1 MSSRASSSGLA
12 ARGRVRTA
20 STNVWDTSRRSGV
33 TSSRSDS
40 SDRGGAGA
48 EAPARP
54 YTFVRPR
61 EGKLFVTLLETIR
74 EPTQL
79 HGMTKEQLETLA
91 SELREKMIRTVHS
104 TGGHLASSLG
114 AVELTLA
121 LHRVM
126 DSPRDRIVWDT
137 GHQAY
142 AHKLLSGRSDRFDT
156 LRQLGGIGGFP
167 RRSESDHD
175 VFDGGHAGT
184 GVSIGVGLAAAR
196 DLRPRSDPASR
207 QRIAVC
213 VGDAAVGSGLTME
226 ALNHLGHTR
235 HPLLIVLNDNEMSI
249 SPSVGGLSTRLNKM
263 RLSRAY
269 QETKSVT
276 QRTLPKIPVVGR
288 PAFQLLAW
296 AKEGFKRS
304 WAKVGFFEDIGITY
318 IGVLDGHDLSELEEA
333 FEAAFQLDGPVLVHV
348 KTIKGRGYA
357 PAEED
362 SMSFHGASLPPID
375 LCLIDPTEEPLPAEG
390 KPTRKPKTYTQT
402 FVEELVRLGE
412 DDPRIQAITAGMP
425 TGTGLS
431 RFAEHFPTRFH
442 DVGIAEQHAVTMAAG
457 MALGGLK
464 PVVALYSTFG
474 QRAYDG
480 LVHDVCQNDL
490 PVVLGLDRS
499 GLVGEDG
506 TSHQGM
512 FMLPAMRSLPN
523 LVIGSPKDEQEL
535 RDLVVTAH
543 AHPGP
548 MALLYPR
555 DAGEDLADRQG
566 EPIEIGR
573 GELLRSGDDVLL
585 VGFGPIVQRLLEV
598 AAELEADGVS
608 AAVINARWAKPL
620 DEALI
625 AEHAEG
631 KRLVVPAEESAAM
644 GGFGD
649 GVLDA
654 LNRAGIHLPVAKIAL
669 TDGFVHHG
677 AVTDLRAQQRIDAP
691 GILAQVREALGQPAK
706 PRSSKVPAA

>member
-1 MSSRASSSGLA
+1 M
-12 ARGRVRTA
+12 
-20 STNVWDTSRRSGV
+20 
-33 TSSRSDS
+33 
-40 SDRGGAGA
+40 
-48 EAPARP
+48 
-54 YTFVRPR
+54 
-61 EGKLFVTLLETIR
+61 TLLDTIR
-74 EPTQL
+74 EPAQL
-79 HGMTKEQLETLA
+79 RALNGEQLELLA
-91 SELREKMIRTVHS
+91 VELREKMIRTVQK

-114 AVELTLA
+114 AVEIAIA

-142 AHKLLSGRSDRFDT
+142 AHKLLTGRWDRFDT
-156 LRQLGGIGGFP
+156 LRQVGGVGGFP

-196 DLRPRSDPASR
+196 DLKPKADPARR

-213 VGDAAVGSGLTME
+213 VGDAAIGSGLTME
-226 ALNHLGHTR
+226 ALNHLGHER

-269 QETKSVT
+269 QETKSATV
-276 QRTLPKIPVVGR
+276 RALPRVPIIGK
-288 PAFQLLAW
+288 PAFELLSW

-318 IGVLDGHDLSELEEA
+318 IGVLDGHDLAELEEA
-333 FEAAFQLDGPVLVHV
+333 FEQAFQIQAPVLVHV

-357 PAEED
+357 PAEQD

-375 LCLIDPTEEPLPAEG
+375 LCLIDPTEEPLPPDTGAR
-390 KPTRKPKTYTQT
+390 RKPKTYTQT
-402 FVEELVRLGE
+402 FVEELIRLAE
-412 DDPRIQAITAGMP
+412 ADERITAITAGMP
-425 TGTGLS
+425 TGTGLQ
-431 RFAEHFPTRFH
+431 RFCEQFPTRFH
-442 DVGIAEQHAVTMAAG
+442 DVGIAEQHSVALAAG
-457 MALGGLK
+457 MALAGMK
-464 PVVALYSTFG
+464 PVVALYSTFS
-474 QRAYDG
+474 QRAYDQ

-490 PVVLGLDRS
+490 PVLLALDRS

-523 LVIGSPKDEQEL
+523 LIIGSPKDEQEL
-535 RDLVVTAH
+535 RDLVVSAVDH
-543 AHPGP
+543 SGP
-548 MALLYPR
+548 AALLYPR

-566 EPIEIGR
+566 ETLEIGR
-573 GELLRSGDDVLL
+573 GEVLRTGDDLLL
-585 VGFGPIVQRLLEV
+585 VGFGPIVQRLMAV
-598 AAELEADGVS
+598 ADELASADGLEATV
-608 AAVINARWAKPL
+608 VNARWAKPM

-625 AEHAEG
+625 AEHAAG
-631 KRLVVPAEESAAM
+631 KRLVVTAEESAAM

-654 LNRAGIHLPVAKIAL
+654 LNRAGIHVPLHKVALAE
-669 TDGFVHHG
+669 GFVHHG
-677 AVTDLRAQQRIDAP
+677 AVDDLRAEQRIDAP
-691 GILAQVREALGQPAK
+691 GIVAQVREALGIRATQ
-706 PRSSKVPAA
+706 RRSKVSAA

>member
-1 MSSRASSSGLA
+1 M
-12 ARGRVRTA
+12 
-20 STNVWDTSRRSGV
+20 
-33 TSSRSDS
+33 
-40 SDRGGAGA
+40 
-48 EAPARP
+48 
-54 YTFVRPR
+54 
-61 EGKLFVTLLETIR
+61 TLLDTIR
-74 EPTQL
+74 EPAQL
-79 HGMTKEQLETLA
+79 RALNGEQLELLA
-91 SELREKMIRTVHS
+91 VELREKMIRTVQK

-114 AVELTLA
+114 AVEIAIA

-142 AHKLLSGRSDRFDT
+142 AHKLLTGRWDRFDT
-156 LRQLGGIGGFP
+156 LRQVGGVGGFP

-196 DLRPRSDPASR
+196 DLKPKADPARR

-213 VGDAAVGSGLTME
+213 VGDAAIGSGLTME
-226 ALNHLGHTR
+226 ALNHLGHER

-269 QETKSVT
+269 QETKSATV
-276 QRTLPKIPVVGR
+276 RALPRVPIIGK
-288 PAFQLLAW
+288 PAFELLSW

-318 IGVLDGHDLSELEEA
+318 IGVLDGHDLAELEEA
-333 FEAAFQLDGPVLVHV
+333 FEQAFQIQAPVLVHV

-357 PAEED
+357 PAEQD

-375 LCLIDPTEEPLPAEG
+375 LCLIDPTEEPLPPDSGAR
-390 KPTRKPKTYTQT
+390 RKPKTYTQT
-402 FVEELVRLGE
+402 FVEELIRLAE
-412 DDPRIQAITAGMP
+412 ADERITAITAGMP
-425 TGTGLS
+425 TGTGLQ
-431 RFAEHFPTRFH
+431 RFCEQFPTRFH
-442 DVGIAEQHAVTMAAG
+442 DVGIAEQHSVALAAG
-457 MALGGLK
+457 MALAGMK
-464 PVVALYSTFG
+464 PVVALYSTFS
-474 QRAYDG
+474 QRAYDQ

-490 PVVLGLDRS
+490 PVLLALDRS

-523 LVIGSPKDEQEL
+523 LIIGSPKDEQEL
-535 RDLVVTAH
+535 RDLVVSAVDH
-543 AHPGP
+543 SGP
-548 MALLYPR
+548 AALLYPR

-566 EPIEIGR
+566 EPLEIGR
-573 GELLRSGDDVLL
+573 GEVLRTGDDLLL
-585 VGFGPIVQRLLEV
+585 VGFGPIVQRLMAV
-598 AAELEADGVS
+598 ADELASADGLEATV
-608 AAVINARWAKPL
+608 VNARWAKPM

-625 AEHAEG
+625 AEHAAG
-631 KRLVVPAEESAAM
+631 KRLVVTAEESAAM

-654 LNRAGIHLPVAKIAL
+654 LNRAGIHVPLHKVALAE
-669 TDGFVHHG
+669 GFVHHG
-677 AVTDLRAQQRIDAP
+677 AVDDLRAQQRIDAP
-691 GILAQVREALGQPAK
+691 GIVAQVREALGIRATQ
-706 PRSSKVPAA
+706 RRSKVSAA

>member
-1 MSSRASSSGLA
+1 M
-12 ARGRVRTA
+12 
-20 STNVWDTSRRSGV
+20 
-33 TSSRSDS
+33 
-40 SDRGGAGA
+40 
-48 EAPARP
+48 
-54 YTFVRPR
+54 
-61 EGKLFVTLLETIR
+61 TLLDTIR
-74 EPTQL
+74 EPAQL
-79 HGMTKEQLETLA
+79 RALNGEQLELLA
-91 SELREKMIRTVHS
+91 VELREKMIRTVQK

-114 AVELTLA
+114 AVEIAIA

-142 AHKLLSGRSDRFDT
+142 AHKLLTGRWDRFDT
-156 LRQLGGIGGFP
+156 LRQVGGVGGFP
-167 RRSESDHD
+167 RRSESEHD

-196 DLRPRSDPASR
+196 DLKPKADPARR

-213 VGDAAVGSGLTME
+213 VGDAAIGSGLTME
-226 ALNHLGHTR
+226 ALNHLGHER

-269 QETKSVT
+269 QETKSATV
-276 QRTLPKIPVVGR
+276 RALPRVPIIGK
-288 PAFQLLAW
+288 PAFELLSW

-318 IGVLDGHDLSELEEA
+318 IGVLDGHDLAELEEA
-333 FEAAFQLDGPVLVHV
+333 FEQAFQIQAPVLVHV

-357 PAEED
+357 PAEQD

-375 LCLIDPTEEPLPAEG
+375 LCLIDPTEEPLPPDTGAR
-390 KPTRKPKTYTQT
+390 RKPKTYTQT
-402 FVEELVRLGE
+402 FVEELIRLAE
-412 DDPRIQAITAGMP
+412 ADERITAITAGMP
-425 TGTGLS
+425 TGTGLQ
-431 RFAEHFPTRFH
+431 RFCEQFPTRFH
-442 DVGIAEQHAVTMAAG
+442 DVGIAEQHSVALAAG
-457 MALGGLK
+457 MALAGMK
-464 PVVALYSTFG
+464 PVVALYSTFS
-474 QRAYDG
+474 QRAYDQ

-490 PVVLGLDRS
+490 PVLLALDRS

-523 LVIGSPKDEQEL
+523 LIIGSPKDEQEL
-535 RDLVVTAH
+535 RDLVVTALDQS
-543 AHPGP
+543 GP
-548 MALLYPR
+548 AALLYPR

-566 EPIEIGR
+566 RTLEIGR
-573 GELLRSGDDVLL
+573 GEVLRTGDDLLL
-585 VGFGPIVQRLLEV
+585 VGFGPIVQRLMTV
-598 AAELEADGVS
+598 AAELASADGLE
-608 AAVINARWAKPL
+608 ATVINARWAKPM

-625 AEHAEG
+625 AEHAAG
-631 KRLVVPAEESAAM
+631 KRLVVTAEESAAM

-654 LNRAGIHLPVAKIAL
+654 LNRAGIHVPLHKVALA
-669 TDGFVHHG
+669 DGFVHHG
-677 AVTDLRAQQRIDAP
+677 AVDDLRAQQRIDAT
-691 GILAQVREALGQPAK
+691 GIVAQVRETLGIRATQ
-706 PRSSKVPAA
+706 RRSKVSAA

>member
-1 MSSRASSSGLA
+1 L
-12 ARGRVRTA
+12 
-20 STNVWDTSRRSGV
+20 
-33 TSSRSDS
+33 
-40 SDRGGAGA
+40 
-48 EAPARP
+48 
-54 YTFVRPR
+54 
-61 EGKLFVTLLETIR
+61 TLLETVH
-74 EPTQL
+74 EPSQL
-79 HGMTKEQLETLA
+79 HDMTPEQLETLA
-91 SELREKMIRTVHS
+91 AELREKMIRTVHS

-114 AVELTLA
+114 AVEITLA

-142 AHKLLSGRSDRFDT
+142 AHKLLTGRRDRFDS
-156 LRQLGGIGGFP
+156 LRQVGGVGGFP
-167 RRSESDHD
+167 RRSESEHD

-196 DLRPRSDPASR
+196 DLRPRTEPARR

-213 VGDAAVGSGLTME
+213 VGDAAMGSGLTME
-226 ALNHLGHTR
+226 ALNHLGHVK

-269 QETKSVT
+269 QETKSAT
-276 QRTLPKIPVVGR
+276 QRALPRVPVIGR
-288 PAFQLLAW
+288 PAFDLLAW

-318 IGVLDGHDLSELEEA
+318 IGVLDGHDRDELERA
-333 FEAAFQLDGPVLVHV
+333 FEAAFQIAAPVVVHV
-348 KTIKGRGYA
+348 KTTKGKGYQ

-362 SMSFHGASLPPID
+362 AMSFHGASLPPID
-375 LCLIDPTEEPLPAEG
+375 LLLIDPTEEPLPAEAEP
-390 KPTRKPKTYTQT
+390 KRKPKTYTQT

-412 DDPRIQAITAGMP
+412 DDPRIIAITAGMP
-425 TGTGLS
+425 TGTGLQ
-431 RFAEHFPTRFH
+431 RFSDHFPSRFH

-457 MALGGLK
+457 LALAGMR

-490 PVVLGLDRS
+490 PVLLGLDRS

-512 FMLPAMRSLPN
+512 FMLPAMRALPN
-523 LVIGSPKDEQEL
+523 LAIGSPKDEQEL
-535 RDLVVTAH
+535 RDLVVTGLTH
-543 AHPGP
+543 AGP

-555 DAGEDLADRQG
+555 DAGEDLPDRAG
-566 EPIEIGR
+566 EALPVGR
-573 GELLRSGDDVLL
+573 AELLRSGSDMLL
-585 VGFGPIVQRLLEV
+585 VGFGPIVQRLLAV
-598 AAELEADGVS
+598 ASALEDDGLS
-608 AAVINARWAKPL
+608 ATVINARWAKPL

-625 AEHAEG
+625 AEHAAG
-631 KRLVVPAEESAAM
+631 KRLVVTAEESAAM

-654 LNRAGIHLPVAKIAL
+654 LNRAGIHVPLHKVALAE
-669 TDGFVHHG
+669 GFVHHG
-677 AVTDLRAQQRIDAP
+677 AVDDLRRQQRIDAP
-691 GILAQVREALGQPAK
+691 GILEQVHEALGATAPK
-706 PRSSKVPAA
+706 PMRSKAPAA

>member
-1 MSSRASSSGLA
+1 L
-12 ARGRVRTA
+12 
-20 STNVWDTSRRSGV
+20 
-33 TSSRSDS
+33 
-40 SDRGGAGA
+40 
-48 EAPARP
+48 
-54 YTFVRPR
+54 
-61 EGKLFVTLLETIR
+61 TLLETVH
-74 EPTQL
+74 EPSQL
-79 HGMTKEQLETLA
+79 HDMTPEQLETLA
-91 SELREKMIRTVHS
+91 AELREKMIRTVHS

-114 AVELTLA
+114 AVEITLA

-142 AHKLLSGRSDRFDT
+142 AHKLLTGRRDRFDS
-156 LRQLGGIGGFP
+156 LRQVGGVGGFP
-167 RRSESDHD
+167 RRSESEHD

-196 DLRPRSDPASR
+196 DLRPRTDPARR

-226 ALNHLGHTR
+226 ALNHLGHVK

-269 QETKSVT
+269 QETKSAT
-276 QRTLPKIPVVGR
+276 QRALPRVPVIGR
-288 PAFQLLAW
+288 PAFDLLAW

-318 IGVLDGHDLSELEEA
+318 IGVLDGHDRDELERA
-333 FEAAFQLDGPVLVHV
+333 FEAAFQIAAPVVVHV
-348 KTIKGRGYA
+348 KTTKGKGYL

-362 SMSFHGASLPPID
+362 AMSFHGASLPPID
-375 LCLIDPTEEPLPAEG
+375 LLLIDPTEEPLPAEAEP
-390 KPTRKPKTYTQT
+390 KRKPKTYTQT

-412 DDPRIQAITAGMP
+412 DDPRITAITAGMP
-425 TGTGLS
+425 TGTGLQ
-431 RFAEHFPTRFH
+431 RFSDHFPTRFH

-457 MALGGLK
+457 LALAGMR
-464 PVVALYSTFG
+464 PVVGLYSTFC

-490 PVVLGLDRS
+490 PVLLGLDRS

-512 FMLPAMRSLPN
+512 FMLPAMRALPN
-523 LVIGSPKDEQEL
+523 LAIGSPKDEQEL
-535 RDLVVTAH
+535 RDLLVTGLTH
-543 AHPGP
+543 AGP

-555 DAGEDLADRQG
+555 DAGEDLPDRAG
-566 EPIEIGR
+566 EALPIGR
-573 GELLRSGDDVLL
+573 AELLRSGSDLLL
-585 VGFGPIVQRLLEV
+585 VGFGPIVQRLLAV
-598 AAELEADGVS
+598 ASALEDEGLS
-608 AAVINARWAKPL
+608 ATVINARWAKPL

-625 AEHAEG
+625 AEHAAG
-631 KRLVVPAEESAAM
+631 KRLVVTAEESAAM

-654 LNRAGIHLPVAKIAL
+654 LNRAGIHVPLHKVALAE
-669 TDGFVHHG
+669 GFVHHG
-677 AVTDLRAQQRIDAP
+677 AVDDLRRQQRIDAP
-691 GILAQVREALGQPAK
+691 GILDQVREALAGTAPK
-706 PRSSKVPAA
+706 PMRSKAPAA